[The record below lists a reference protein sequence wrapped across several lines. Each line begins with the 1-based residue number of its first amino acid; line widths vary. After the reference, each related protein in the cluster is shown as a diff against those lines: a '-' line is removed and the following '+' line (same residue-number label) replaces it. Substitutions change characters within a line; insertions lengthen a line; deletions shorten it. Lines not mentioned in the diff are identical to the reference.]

1 MSNGCAPPTLPC
13 PPFAL
18 KRRISGTG
26 ILTRCPSPSL
36 VRYGLGPTYP
46 TSISV
51 A

>member
-1 MSNGCAPPTLPC
+1 MSDGRAPPTFPC

-18 KRRISGTG
+18 NRTIRGTG

>member
-1 MSNGCAPPTLPC
+1 MSDGRAPPTFPC

-18 KRRISGTG
+18 KREVGGTG

-46 TSISV
+46 TPISV